1 MTQRVGEFLY
11 KTNELIARRLMT
23 ESDSGL
29 FADAHM
35 AKTIARHL
43 CVAPSAKRARPLI
56 CLYYHWLFNDD
67 IDDRIVPIGVAAEF
81 IHAASLLHDDVVDDA
96 HKRRGL
102 SSANALFG
110 NASAVLSGNFLLT
123 QAFDL
128 LRPLQRDFIDKAI
141 IVVREM
147 TISAMLEIDTRG
159 KLEVTKD
166 SWYRVARGKT
176 GVLFAWCG
184 WAAAV
189 NSQRLHDA
197 ERLWNLG
204 FHIGNIF
211 QMVDD
216 LKDFS
221 GDGQLKEVANDIRNK
236 EASMPI
242 LIAVNNDAQIRNH
255 FKEKFMQDALNDDDV
270 IFLRDLVM
278 SSSAIAITKDRIK
291 SELAQVHDCLHV
303 YKGTRGRAAIDE
315 WILELVSLSL

>member
-1 MTQRVGEFLY
+1 MTQRVGEFLH

-23 ESDSGL
+23 ESDNGL

-56 CLYYHWLFNDD
+56 CLYYHWLFSDD

-102 SSANALFG
+102 SSANAVFG
-110 NASAVLSGNFLLT
+110 NASAVLAGNFLLT

-128 LRPLQRDFIDKAI
+128 LRPMQRDFIDKAI

-147 TISAMLEIDTRG
+147 TISAMLEIEARG
-159 KLEVTKD
+159 KIEVTED

-189 NSQRLHDA
+189 NSQKVSDA
-197 ERLWNLG
+197 EQLWNLG
-204 FHIGNIF
+204 FNIGNIF

-221 GDGQLKEVANDIRNK
+221 GDGALKEVANDIRNK
-236 EASMPI
+236 EASMPV
-242 LIAVNNDAQIRNH
+242 LIAMNNDAEIKNQFR
-255 FKEKFMQDALNDDDV
+255 EKFLQDVLEDDDV
-270 IFLRDLVM
+270 MFLRDLVL
-278 SSSAIAITKDRIK
+278 SSSAIEITKARIK
-291 SELAQVHDCLHV
+291 SELAQVEEYLHI
-303 YKGTRGRAAIDE
+303 YRGTQGRAAIDE
-315 WILELVSLSL
+315 WILELASLSL